1 MSLLACFAGHYGVVL
16 DPHKADQNTEDYHY
30 QNTNKETP
38 APQGSVR
45 APYNK
50 ALVNKWALSKPDL
63 TWILGWD
70 LRWFKS
76 IFSDLQTISY

>member
-45 APYNK
+45 APCNK
-50 ALVNKWALSKPDL
+50 VLVNTDL
-63 TWILGWD
+63 GFIKT
-70 LRWFKS
+70 R
-76 IFSDLQTISY
+76 SDLDPRLGFEMA